1 MKTKCSRR
9 MDFSLDQ
16 PRRVALHCSQ
26 RSRSRTRARFSVR
39 VADTARTICWIAF
52 TSRERRQRSYAV
64 SVISH
69 RYTPIY
75 GRNFAGSRLYGPMVA
90 AGLDHGADAP
100 EGYDSGELHAGAHR
114 IETRLVHRSQR
125 RVNQGRFKR
134 RHTSRRLP
142 ESGRNDDRN
151 SVGTRYTRRDSD
163 SRRSR
168 HEAVAGGQSLD
179 APEAS
184 RKIPWNCRYRPR
196 RFSGEQSRRREPRP

>member
-1 MKTKCSRR
+1 MCES
-9 MDFSLDQ
+9 F
-16 PRRVALHCSQ
+16 
-26 RSRSRTRARFSVR
+26 
-39 VADTARTICWIAF
+39 I
-52 TSRERRQRSYAV
+52 
-64 SVISH
+64 
-69 RYTPIY
+69 
-75 GRNFAGSRLYGPMVA
+75 
-90 AGLDHGADAP
+90 
-100 EGYDSGELHAGAHR
+100 AGATES
-114 IETRLVHRSQR
+114 ETRLVHRSQR

-196 RFSGEQSRRREPRP
+196 RFSGEQSRAGERERERCRAAHPSATRSSHRVRRADRAHFSTDAHASFGRSGASIGRWRRQARNSGASLLEMIFATLTCSWRF